1 MCRCITTGHPSVRQ
15 IQGLHCCET
24 PFMSDG
30 KLLNCDS
37 LYRLVAHPS
46 NHWTRSRA
54 TDIDNRG
61 MRFAASS
68 ILPSPSICL
77 DAYRRRESVEA
88 CRSGTSPQTLRED
101 NKSSWWFQ
109 RAHITTG
116 CEASHNMEHST
127 CCGKILPPR
136 PTAARRTCGEQE
148 RRQAISFCR
157 CHRKLP
163 TAPATDLP
171 SLPSPQRSNAEQS
184 GRALL
189 PQPARFPR
197 K

>member
-1 MCRCITTGHPSVRQ
+1 MPSPRSTTSALRLAKAQHLIGKTLCRCITTGHPSVRQ

-101 NKSSWWFQ
+101 NKSSLGGFNVPISQLVAKPVTIWSILHAVVKFYL
-109 RAHITTG
+109 RAPQQHEEPVANRKG
-116 CEASHNMEHST
+116 
-127 CCGKILPPR
+127 
-136 PTAARRTCGEQE
+136 AR
-148 RRQAISFCR
+148 
-157 CHRKLP
+157 
-163 TAPATDLP
+163 
-171 SLPSPQRSNAEQS
+171 
-184 GRALL
+184 
-189 PQPARFPR
+189 
-197 K
+197 